1 LNNLNNTQAA
11 LAPQIKPFAWPVR
24 VYYEDTDAA
33 GVVYYANYL
42 RFMERARTEWLR
54 HLGFDQTVLVDQ
66 LGVVFVVRSVKIDY
80 DLPGRFNDLLQVTV
94 EGINVG
100 GSRLEL
106 TQRVLRGTECI
117 VQAQVVVVCV
127 SSLTFK
133 PLRIPAPLRST
144 IN

>member
-1 LNNLNNTQAA
+1 
-11 LAPQIKPFAWPVR
+11 VR

-117 VQAQVVVVCV
+117 AQAQVVVVCV

>member
-1 LNNLNNTQAA
+1 MNNLNNTQAA